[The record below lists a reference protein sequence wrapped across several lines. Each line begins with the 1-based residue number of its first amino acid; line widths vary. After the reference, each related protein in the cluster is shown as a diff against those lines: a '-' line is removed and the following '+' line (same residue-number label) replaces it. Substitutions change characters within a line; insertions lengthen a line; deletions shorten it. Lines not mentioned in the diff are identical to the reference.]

1 VQAGIC
7 QADFV
12 AMPGSDVVHK
22 QSVLGGIAG
31 IAVLAF
37 ALIYRFSPG
46 LPSGLRPANQ
56 PGPTAVS
63 GRSVQAMRAAANALA
78 AESEGTEQPGPTQW
92 GPPISL
98 ALPPPPSSK
107 AIAAL
112 LKKADLALER
122 GRLLEDKNGALV
134 LYRQVLA
141 GDERSMAARAGVE
154 KVHNALLQQAGD
166 ALDRGD
172 EAAVTRLIDVLREQA
187 FDDDHVVSLEARL
200 KKLRLT
206 TPLLTQAAELLH
218 KPGADDKAKNETAA
232 LGIYRQVLKI
242 DAGNKLADQGL
253 AQIERGYIDRALA
266 AAAQD
271 DFAGAEQVLADAASI
286 RPGSHELL
294 DTRTQIEGIR
304 HQRATAV
311 MTQANSALDAGNP
324 DLAQLLATKAQGLS
338 PDVAGVDAFNE
349 RLRNARLYA
358 SYKPGQVIADA
369 FVDRGGKAPAMV
381 VVPTGAFVMGSSAQ
395 ETGHRANEEPQREV
409 SISTGFAL
417 GRDEIT
423 VAEFRNFVEDAR
435 YETDADR
442 LGASLVYD
450 EETGRSIDK
459 PGVNWRSDYTG
470 ATANDKQPVIH
481 VSWTDANAYARWLA
495 ARTGK
500 RYRLPSEAEY
510 EYALRAGTQTRF
522 WWGDGNPTRLVGN
535 LTGDGDKSP
544 SLGRRWTNAFPR
556 YSDDS
561 WGPAIAGWNRY
572 PPNPFGLRD
581 IGSNVSVWIEDCW
594 HDSYLRAPADSRA
607 WINPGCERH
616 VVRGASWGSAP
627 EQARSA
633 FRTNLPADARNAQ
646 VGIRVARDL

>member
-1 VQAGIC
+1 
-7 QADFV
+7 
-12 AMPGSDVVHK
+12 MPGSDVVHK

-37 ALIYRFSPG
+37 ALVYRFYPG
-46 LPSGLRPANQ
+46 LPSGLQLSNQ
-56 PGPTAVS
+56 PGAATTSGASVLTMRTPAGMPGVVAVDP
-63 GRSVQAMRAAANALA
+63 A
-78 AESEGTEQPGPTQW
+78 QPGPSQW

-98 ALPPPPSSK
+98 AQPAPPSTK

-112 LKKADLALER
+112 LVKAALAFDK
-122 GRLLEDKNGALV
+122 GRLLDEKDGALA

-141 GDERSMAARAGVE
+141 GDARSTAARAGVE

-172 EAAVTRLIDVLREQA
+172 EAAATKLIDMLREQA
-187 FDDDHVVSLEARL
+187 FDDDRLGTLEARV
-200 KKLRLT
+200 KRLRLT

-218 KPGADDKAKNETAA
+218 RPGAEESTKNEAAA

-242 DAGNKLADQGL
+242 DTGNKLADEGL
-253 AQIERGYIDRALA
+253 ARIERGYIDRALA

-271 DFAGAEQVLADAASI
+271 DFSGADQVLADAAPI

-294 DTRTQIEGIR
+294 DVRTQIEGIR

-311 MTQANSALDAGNP
+311 MTQANSALDAGNA

-358 SYKPGQVIADA
+358 SFKPGQVIADA
-369 FVDRGGKAPAMV
+369 FVDRGGKAPPLV
-381 VVPTGAFVMGSSAQ
+381 VVPTGAFVMGSPAQ
-395 ETGHRANEEPQREV
+395 ETGHRASEEPQREV
-409 SISTGFAL
+409 NIKSGFAL
-417 GRDEIT
+417 SRDEVT
-423 VAEFRNFVEDAR
+423 VAEFRSFVEDAR

-442 LGASLVYD
+442 LGTSVVYD
-450 EETGRSIDK
+450 EESGRTIDK
-459 PGVNWRSDYTG
+459 REVNWQRDYTG
-470 ATANDKQPVIH
+470 ATANDNLPVLH
-481 VSWTDANAYARWLA
+481 VSWNDANAYARWLA

-510 EYALRAGTQTRF
+510 EYVLRAGTQTRF
-522 WWGDGNPTRLVGN
+522 WWGDGNPTRIVGN
-535 LTGDGDKSP
+535 LTGDRDESTP
-544 SLGRRWTNAFPR
+544 SRRRWTNAFPH
-556 YSDDS
+556 YGDGS
-561 WGPAIAGWNRY
+561 WGPALIGKY
-572 PPNPFGLRD
+572 ESNPFGLRD
-581 IGSNVSVWIEDCW
+581 VDGNVSAWVEDCW

-607 WINPGCERH
+607 WVNPGCERH

-633 FRTNLPADARNAQ
+633 FRTNMPADSRNAQ
-646 VGIRVARDL
+646 VGIRIARDL